1 MGLGRSIF
9 FENKAW
15 VVPWARPNAP
25 ARMPGCDSIALH
37 FFPHGGGAIRN
48 ERESRNGQRG
58 TRTSS
63 VGAPTHWRVSSS
75 LPPCASAHRSVRRRA
90 RDSQLPWR
98 PAPFPLCVYAH
109 AVQRSIFR
117 RVLRLPVEKGGG
129 KTEPFHGLLRPDGKN
144 MRESKAWRQLPTRRE
159 F

>member
-1 MGLGRSIF
+1 LGLGRSIF

-109 AVQRSIFR
+109 AVQRSIASLSTAFTSSSR
-117 RVLRLPVEKGGG
+117 KR
-129 KTEPFHGLLRPDGKN
+129 
-144 MRESKAWRQLPTRRE
+144 RRE
-159 F
+159 NRAFSRAFTSGRKEYAGKQSVAPTANAT